1 MHHTYFAF
9 TKPVQVIY
17 PLEVLDDDIDENQ
30 KQFELNM
37 TRLRE
42 DFLEMSVEE
51 MDELI
56 QENNELAMLVCKQKE
71 AKAQTLISQAVCWTT
86 VGFWPQDC

>member
-1 MHHTYFAF
+1 MHHTRFAF
-9 TKPVQVIY
+9 TQPVQAIY

-42 DFLEMSVEE
+42 DFLDMTVEE
-51 MDELI
+51 MNELI
-56 QENNELAMLVCKQKE
+56 QENNELMMLIYRQKE
-71 AKAQTLISQAVCWTT
+71 EKRRTRVSQSVCWTT
-86 VGFWPQDC
+86 VGYWPQDN